1 MIRCLI
7 CCLAALSAWA
17 QEKPLAHF
25 HHVPLNS
32 TDPAAAIGDPRVD
45 GACRELAALALDYFA
60 AADLVLRGRPR
71 GRLLAPRLMSA
82 VYRTMLQEMLAE
94 GWAPPRRRVRIAKP
108 RLLWIVVR
116 CSVFGR

>member
-1 MIRCLI
+1 
-7 CCLAALSAWA
+7 
-17 QEKPLAHF
+17 
-25 HHVPLNS
+25 
-32 TDPAAAIGDPRVD
+32 
-45 GACRELAALALDYFA
+45 
-60 AADLVLRGRPR
+60 
-71 GRLLAPRLMSA
+71 MSA